1 MPSVELREHFPA
13 TSSAGQDSYTLLKF
27 CDVTNSLLR
36 TVLWVFLTA
45 SPKLRLEVAKQ
56 FYRLRAAVLSNPKEP
71 MGGMSKRVY
80 MFLADVSSDAFQKL

>member
-1 MPSVELREHFPA
+1 M
-13 TSSAGQDSYTLLKF
+13 Q
-27 CDVTNSLLR
+27 
-36 TVLWVFLTA
+36 VFLTA